1 MTEQRN
7 PHALHEAAAGWR
19 DMGKHLDGL
28 VRDLDRH
35 VGEAA
40 AANWHGPAGEAFA
53 AEWHQLKRSVD
64 ETLPAFELAAADL
77 ENAASQDK
85 GAHAG
90 ADSGAHD
97 AAPATARDDGAQS
110 SGTQTAYGFM
120 ALGQLATS
128 LGGAFRGRGGKGRQ
142 GQRPPLTAQWETTG
156 APQGPDPFG
165 PPQAADVKRARGGAG
180 VAKGVRTGGTAAAGA
195 AAEAPAGKPG
205 SAAPSGAAAPPPG
218 GPGTAPER
226 RAKEAQEAAKE
237 AKGTEE
243 ATKDATDGRP
253 GKSPTATAS
262 GSQKAAPKS
271 PPDAQ
276 GRPGAEEG
284 DAKDPSPDV
293 RRHGA
298 FG

>member
-28 VRDLDRH
+28 VRDLDRQ
-35 VGEAA
+35 VGKAA

-53 AEWHQLKRSVD
+53 AEWHRLKRSVD

-90 ADSGAHD
+90 AGSGAHD
-97 AAPATARDDGAQS
+97 DAPDASQSDGSPSSGAES

-128 LGGAFRGRGGKGRQ
+128 LGGAFRGKGGKGGGR
-142 GQRPPLTAQWETTG
+142 GQRPPLTARWETSA

-165 PPQAADVKRARGGAG
+165 PPQTGPQNARGGAG
-180 VAKGVRTGGTAAAGA
+180 VAKGVRTGEAAAAGDA
-195 AAEAPAGKPG
+195 PEAPAAKKPESDKPKKGKKG
-205 SAAPSGAAAPPPG
+205 KEGKEG
-218 GPGTAPER
+218 
-226 RAKEAQEAAKE
+226 KEAED
-237 AKGTEE
+237 KGVKN
-243 ATKDATDGRP
+243 KDTDP
-253 GKSPTATAS
+253 S
-262 GSQKAAPKS
+262 
-271 PPDAQ
+271 
-276 GRPGAEEG
+276 
-284 DAKDPSPDV
+284 SPDV

>member
-28 VRDLDRH
+28 VRDLDRQ
-35 VGEAA
+35 VGKAA

-53 AEWHQLKRSVD
+53 AEWHRLKRSVD

-90 ADSGAHD
+90 AGSGAHD
-97 AAPATARDDGAQS
+97 DAPDASQSDGSPSSGAES

-128 LGGAFRGRGGKGRQ
+128 LGGAFRGKGGKGGGR
-142 GQRPPLTAQWETTG
+142 GQRPPLTARWETSA

-165 PPQAADVKRARGGAG
+165 PPQNARGGAG
-180 VAKGVRTGGTAAAGA
+180 VAKGVRTGEAAAAGDA
-195 AAEAPAGKPG
+195 PEAPAAKKPQSDKPKKGKEG
-205 SAAPSGAAAPPPG
+205 
-218 GPGTAPER
+218 
-226 RAKEAQEAAKE
+226 KEAED
-237 AKGTEE
+237 KGVKN
-243 ATKDATDGRP
+243 KDTDP
-253 GKSPTATAS
+253 S
-262 GSQKAAPKS
+262 
-271 PPDAQ
+271 
-276 GRPGAEEG
+276 
-284 DAKDPSPDV
+284 SPDV

>member
-1 MTEQRN
+1 MTEQRD
-7 PHALHEAAAGWR
+7 PQALHEAAAGWR

-28 VRDLDRH
+28 VRDLDRQ
-35 VGEAA
+35 VGKAA
-40 AANWHGPAGEAFA
+40 AANWQGPAGEAFA

-90 ADSGAHD
+90 VGSGAHD
-97 AAPATARDDGAQS
+97 TAPDASQNNGAQS

-128 LGGAFRGRGGKGRQ
+128 LGGAFRGKGGKGGGR
-142 GQRPPLTAQWETTG
+142 GQRPPLTAQWETSS

-165 PPQAADVKRARGGAG
+165 PPQTGPKNARGGAG
-180 VAKGVRTGGTAAAGA
+180 VAKGVRTGETAAADGA
-195 AAEAPAGKPG
+195 SEAPPK
-205 SAAPSGAAAPPPG
+205 APSAEKPS
-218 GPGTAPER
+218 GP
-226 RAKEAQEAAKE
+226 QE
-237 AKGTEE
+237 
-243 ATKDATDGRP
+243 RP
-253 GKSPTATAS
+253 GL
-262 GSQKAAPKS
+262 
-271 PPDAQ
+271 Q
-276 GRPGAEEG
+276 GRPSTQKQPSPQEQPNTKNKADKDDK
-284 DAKDPSPDV
+284 DANPPSPDV